1 MLNLEW
7 LCRSK
12 KFYQLSPGEIYA
24 MLIPI
29 QLHLTKGEIN
39 KMAEAE
45 NLSQLYE
52 LIRGSWYGKLD
63 VIRQSEEPD
72 LDHLTFE
79 IIDRIYQMTRRKDP
93 YSIAIL
99 NSYLY
104 FKEREIERIITTIEK
119 IRYGLGAS

>member
-1 MLNLEW
+1 MDMLNLEW
-7 LCRSK
+7 ICRSK

-29 QLHLTKGEIN
+29 QLHPTKGEIN

-45 NLSQLYE
+45 TLPQLYE
-52 LIRGSWYGKLD
+52 LIRASWYGKLD

-79 IIDRIYQMTRRKDP
+79 IIDRIYQTTRRNDP
-93 YSIAIL
+93 Y
-99 NSYLY
+99 
-104 FKEREIERIITTIEK
+104 
-119 IRYGLGAS
+119 